1 MALGRLSVTVG
12 HKGEASTWH
21 DYVMREG
28 IHAPKEGD
36 KERVIIKEHGN
47 MPYWVKDGDERFFWE
62 MADDKEPYQNGT
74 TYRQHIVSLPRGLTD
89 EQLITLGRK
98 HIDKHNKGQFA
109 YTMAIHCPI
118 GLDGKE
124 QPHLHYMFNEK
135 IIDGIERGADT
146 YFKRYN
152 AKNPHKGGGKKD
164 NTGLTHEQRDIQL
177 QEVRNQWEVTC
188 NEFLAE
194 IGSNERI
201 DMRNWKDRGE
211 TERPINISMKAMFNN
226 EVKQA
231 YLDKLNAQANLETAI
246 NDLELIDLDTELQ
259 KAQTRLAEQI
269 ARFEHHQG
277 IQSRLEKLATY
288 DNATLTQAE
297 LKPFDKA
304 TYDNIVTYEPKAL
317 EKINDIITKVNMGE
331 PLSKANETD
340 YRYARAFLNHTAQMR
355 QDGTLEQ
362 LRLDE
367 LQQQAQAQRQTR
379 LDILATLDNTYLDT
393 ADIEAIAQHRYDNI
407 IAIEHEA
414 EKYIQSVID
423 YAHDNDIEPY
433 IDDYRLS
440 VIELKAVEYLREQ
453 GILEQIRQSELAP
466 IVEHEPVI
474 EPPPPELV
482 LNDRQQIAYDI
493 LIKHDPDNDTDETK
507 EYFST
512 LSDNELRQFENPYQ
526 SDYKKYL
533 SLVHG
538 YAQTLKD
545 KELDT
550 LKKQYEQL
558 QKSAPVEPTKG
569 FMQSE
574 KSFTKQWNEFIEN
587 QRVPH
592 NRAVK
597 ALSDRI
603 SNLHNFGRLDN
614 YLTQKHYDVINQHY
628 PELAQ
633 KSLDYKEF
641 EQFKAEVNYALSQYD
656 RQQQQPQVEQVKTTD
671 TNKGR

>member
-36 KERVIIKEHGN
+36 KERVILKEHGN
-47 MPYWVKDGDERFFWE
+47 MPYWVKEGDEKFFWE

-89 EQLITLGRK
+89 EKLIALGRK
-98 HIDKHNKGQFA
+98 HIDKHNQGRFA

-177 QEVRNQWEVTC
+177 QEVRQQWEVTC

-201 DMRNWKDRGE
+201 DMRNWKERGE
-211 TERPINISMKAMFNN
+211 TERPINISMKAMFNA

-246 NDLELIDLDTELQ
+246 NELELIDLDTELQ

-269 ARFEHHQG
+269 AKFEHHQG
-277 IQSRLEKLATY
+277 IQSRLEKLGTY

-331 PLSKANETD
+331 PLSKTNETD
-340 YRYARAFLNHTAQMR
+340 YRYAKAFLNHTAQMR
-355 QDGTLEQ
+355 IDGSLEQ
-362 LRLDE
+362 L
-367 LQQQAQAQRQTR
+367 
-379 LDILATLDNTYLDT
+379 
-393 ADIEAIAQHRYDNI
+393 
-407 IAIEHEA
+407 
-414 EKYIQSVID
+414 
-423 YAHDNDIEPY
+423 
-433 IDDYRLS
+433 
-440 VIELKAVEYLREQ
+440 
-453 GILEQIRQSELAP
+453 RQSELAP
-466 IVEHEPVI
+466 IVEQSPQLTTVAPVKS
-474 EPPPPELV
+474 
-482 LNDRQQIAYDI
+482 D
-493 LIKHDPDNDTDETK
+493 DEIIK
-507 EYFST
+507 EYTTKRTATAKEFWKKELQSIAGQGKPY
-512 LSDNELRQFENPYQ
+512 LDEYNEL
-526 SDYKKYL
+526 S
-533 SLVHG
+533 
-538 YAQTLKD
+538 
-545 KELDT
+545 
-550 LKKQYEQL
+550 KKQSLWGKVATVFDELTAYE
-558 QKSAPVEPTKG
+558 S
-569 FMQSE
+569 
-574 KSFTKQWNEFIEN
+574 
-587 QRVPH
+587 
-592 NRAVK
+592 RAERAK
-597 ALSDRI
+597 TA
-603 SNLHNFGRLDN
+603 LDN
-614 YLTQKHYDVINQHY
+614 YNDYKRQFDELKKNGVNSSHLEQADTELKRIDPDLYNQYQSIINTQKQAEQAERDRLQR
-628 PELAQ
+628 
-633 KSLDYKEF
+633 EF
-641 EQFKAEVNYALSQYD
+641 EQRLQAEQHRQATAHANRLKSLGVTEIVDINKPSRSSYIGAVVKVDGNGLYQKVGNDTVLHPHYANFKGFEIGQYAKLDYD
-656 RQQQQPQVEQVKTTD
+656 GKGKTTAYD
-671 TNKGR
+671 GNIYNVSHKDKQQEQEKGR

>member
-28 IHAPKEGD
+28 IHAPKAND
-36 KERVIIKEHGN
+36 KERVILKEHGN
-47 MPYWVKDGDERFFWE
+47 MPYWVKEGDEKFFWE

-89 EQLITLGRK
+89 EQLIALGRK
-98 HIDKHNKGQFA
+98 HIDKHNQGRFA

-177 QEVRNQWEVTC
+177 QEVRNQWQVTC

-211 TERPINISMKAMFNN
+211 TERPINISMKAMFNA

-231 YLDKLNAQANLETAI
+231 YLDKLNAQAKLETAI
-246 NDLELIDLDTELQ
+246 NDLDLIDLDTELQ

-269 ARFEHHQG
+269 AKFEHHQG
-277 IQSRLEKLATY
+277 MQSRLEKLATY

-340 YRYARAFLNHTAQMR
+340 YRYAKAFLNHTAQMR
-355 QDGTLEQ
+355 IDGTLEQ
-362 LRLDE
+362 L
-367 LQQQAQAQRQTR
+367 
-379 LDILATLDNTYLDT
+379 
-393 ADIEAIAQHRYDNI
+393 
-407 IAIEHEA
+407 
-414 EKYIQSVID
+414 
-423 YAHDNDIEPY
+423 
-433 IDDYRLS
+433 
-440 VIELKAVEYLREQ
+440 
-453 GILEQIRQSELAP
+453 RQSELAP
-466 IVEHEPVI
+466 IVEQSPPVAT
-474 EPPPPELV
+474 V
-482 LNDRQQIAYDI
+482 
-493 LIKHDPDNDTDETK
+493 
-507 EYFST
+507 
-512 LSDNELRQFENPYQ
+512 
-526 SDYKKYL
+526 
-533 SLVHG
+533 
-538 YAQTLKD
+538 
-545 KELDT
+545 
-550 LKKQYEQL
+550 
-558 QKSAPVEPTKG
+558 APVDVL
-569 FMQSE
+569 E
-574 KSFTKQWNEFIEN
+574 KSDKGIEQAPPTASPVAKSKQSQPPVKRDVIAEYESKRQSVARQIFDNS
-587 QRVPH
+587 
-592 NRAVK
+592 VK
-597 ALSDRI
+597 ALTERYNKLSQKVNELVKAKP
-603 SNLHNFGRLDN
+603 NL
-614 YLTQKHYDVINQHY
+614 I
-628 PELAQ
+628 
-633 KSLDYKEF
+633 KSLFETKDHKTWANKYDKAVTARDQALQNLDDYKQQGVGSGHYLKADEHIKKHERPFYDEYMKAYTERLRQDGYFDSKPSAVTKATAMPVAVQRETMLNKAKISLQTIKNVIDTMPDNHPNRAKALDSYNQRLQSF
-641 EQFKAEVNYALSQYD
+641 ERMSDEQLRQVTATMPDTVANKTPETVIKA
-656 RQQQQPQVEQVKTTD
+656 PTTEQD
-671 TNKGR
+671 PNKGR

>member
-28 IHAPKEGD
+28 IHAPKAND
-36 KERVIIKEHGN
+36 KERVILKEHGN
-47 MPYWVKDGDERFFWE
+47 MPYWVKEGDEKFFWE

-89 EQLITLGRK
+89 EQLIALGRK
-98 HIDKHNKGQFA
+98 HIDKHNQGRFA

-177 QEVRNQWEVTC
+177 QEVRNQWQVTC

-211 TERPINISMKAMFNN
+211 TERPVNISMKAMFNA

-231 YLDKLNAQANLETAI
+231 YLDKLNTQAMLETAV
-246 NDLELIDLDTELQ
+246 NDLELIDLDTELS

-340 YRYARAFLNHTAQMR
+340 YRYAKAFLNHTAQMR
-355 QDGTLEQ
+355 IDGSLEQ
-362 LRLDE
+362 L
-367 LQQQAQAQRQTR
+367 
-379 LDILATLDNTYLDT
+379 
-393 ADIEAIAQHRYDNI
+393 
-407 IAIEHEA
+407 
-414 EKYIQSVID
+414 
-423 YAHDNDIEPY
+423 
-433 IDDYRLS
+433 
-440 VIELKAVEYLREQ
+440 
-453 GILEQIRQSELAP
+453 RQSELAP
-466 IVEHEPVI
+466 IVEQSPPVAT
-474 EPPPPELV
+474 V
-482 LNDRQQIAYDI
+482 
-493 LIKHDPDNDTDETK
+493 
-507 EYFST
+507 
-512 LSDNELRQFENPYQ
+512 
-526 SDYKKYL
+526 
-533 SLVHG
+533 
-538 YAQTLKD
+538 
-545 KELDT
+545 
-550 LKKQYEQL
+550 
-558 QKSAPVEPTKG
+558 APVDVL
-569 FMQSE
+569 E
-574 KSFTKQWNEFIEN
+574 KSDKGIEQAPPTASPVAKSKKSQPPVKRDVIAEYESKRQSVARQIFDN
-587 QRVPH
+587 S
-592 NRAVK
+592 VK
-597 ALSDRI
+597 ALTERYNKLSEKVNELVKVKPNVVKAFFGGKDYQQWESKHDKAVNARDNAK
-603 SNLHNFGRLDN
+603 SNLD
-614 YLTQKHYDVINQHY
+614 
-628 PELAQ
+628 
-633 KSLDYKEF
+633 DYKQQGVGSGHYLKADEHIKQHDRPFYDEYIQAYTEQLRKDGYFDSKPSSVTKAPSPVAIERETMLGKAKISLQTIKNVIDTMPDNHPNRAKALDSYNQRLQSF
-641 EQFKAEVNYALSQYD
+641 EKMSDEQLRQATQNMPDIVANKTPEAVIKAPS
-656 RQQQQPQVEQVKTTD
+656 TD
-671 TNKGR
+671 HDPNTGR

>member
-36 KERVIIKEHGN
+36 KERVILKEHGN
-47 MPYWVKDGDERFFWE
+47 MPYWVKEGDEKFFWE

-89 EQLITLGRK
+89 EQLIALGRK
-98 HIDKHNKGQFA
+98 HIDKHNQGRFA

-201 DMRNWKDRGE
+201 DMRNWKERGE
-211 TERPINISMKAMFNN
+211 TERPINISMKAMFNA

-231 YLDKLNAQANLETAI
+231 YLDKLNAQAKLETAI
-246 NDLELIDLDTELQ
+246 NDLELIDLDTELS

-277 IQSRLEKLATY
+277 IQSCLEKLATY

-355 QDGTLEQ
+355 IDGSLEQ
-362 LRLDE
+362 L
-367 LQQQAQAQRQTR
+367 
-379 LDILATLDNTYLDT
+379 
-393 ADIEAIAQHRYDNI
+393 
-407 IAIEHEA
+407 
-414 EKYIQSVID
+414 
-423 YAHDNDIEPY
+423 
-433 IDDYRLS
+433 
-440 VIELKAVEYLREQ
+440 
-453 GILEQIRQSELAP
+453 RQSELAP
-466 IVEHEPVI
+466 IVEQSPPVATVAPVDVLEKSDKGI
-474 EPPPPELV
+474 EQTPPPVAKTRTAQLGKTVAPVEQPQTPPPPKPQPQPTPSQPERDPHALIQEYDKKRHSLAKQFFEKELKSLV
-482 LNDRQQIAYDI
+482 TKLNGLVSKVKELQANKPKLFGKDKWQDEVTATRAEHTATKANYNTVKATGVTFTHYQQATDHLKQHEPDFCNAVEQARQTLIDQARQRELERQQA
-493 LIKHDPDNDTDETK
+493 KATQNRPEPSV
-507 EYFST
+507 E
-512 LSDNELRQFENPYQ
+512 R
-526 SDYKKYL
+526 
-533 SLVHG
+533 LV
-538 YAQTLKD
+538 
-545 KELDT
+545 
-550 LKKQYEQL
+550 
-558 QKSAPVEPTKG
+558 
-569 FMQSE
+569 
-574 KSFTKQWNEFIEN
+574 
-587 QRVPH
+587 R
-592 NRAVK
+592 
-597 ALSDRI
+597 SDR
-603 SNLHNFGRLDN
+603 
-614 YLTQKHYDVINQHY
+614 VIEQ
-628 PELAQ
+628 PEPQ
-633 KSLDYKEF
+633 P
-641 EQFKAEVNYALSQYD
+641 QTP
-656 RQQQQPQVEQVKTTD
+656 PQVERLEMVSIDPRLRYETRKSLEQLKAHIEAMPD
-671 TNKGR
+671 LERQNKAISEFNRVVSEQLEQQSQSKGMDR

>member
-12 HKGEASTWH
+12 HKGEARTWH

-36 KERVIIKEHGN
+36 KERVILKEHGN
-47 MPYWVKDGDERFFWE
+47 MPYWVKEGDEKFFWE

-89 EQLITLGRK
+89 EQLIALGRK
-98 HIDKHNKGQFA
+98 HIDKHNQGRFA

-118 GLDGKE
+118 GMDGKE

-211 TERPINISMKAMFNN
+211 TERPINISMKAMFNA

-231 YLDKLNAQANLETAI
+231 YLDKLNAQVKLETAI
-246 NDLELIDLDTELQ
+246 NDLDLIDLDTELQ

-277 IQSRLEKLATY
+277 IQSRLEKLGTY

-340 YRYARAFLNHTAQMR
+340 YRYAKAFLNHTAQMR
-355 QDGTLEQ
+355 IDGSLEQ
-362 LRLDE
+362 L
-367 LQQQAQAQRQTR
+367 
-379 LDILATLDNTYLDT
+379 
-393 ADIEAIAQHRYDNI
+393 
-407 IAIEHEA
+407 
-414 EKYIQSVID
+414 
-423 YAHDNDIEPY
+423 
-433 IDDYRLS
+433 
-440 VIELKAVEYLREQ
+440 
-453 GILEQIRQSELAP
+453 RQSELAP
-466 IVEHEPVI
+466 IVEQSPPVATVAPVDVLEKSDKGI
-474 EPPPPELV
+474 EQAPPTASPVAKSKQSPPPVVRDVIAEYTAKRDTIARKIFDNSVNALTERYNKLSQKLNELV
-482 LNDRQQIAYDI
+482 KAKPN
-493 LIKHDPDNDTDETK
+493 LIKSLFETKDHKTWANKYDKAVTARDNAKSNLDDYIEKGVTSGHIIKADEHIKKHERPFYDEYMKAYAEKLRQDGYFDSKPSAVTKAPSPVAIERETMLGKAKISLQTIKNVIDTMPEGEKKNKAIDSYNEKLQSFEKMSDEQLRQATQNMPDTVANKTPEAVIKAPSTDHDPNT
-507 EYFST
+507 
-512 LSDNELRQFENPYQ
+512 
-526 SDYKKYL
+526 
-533 SLVHG
+533 
-538 YAQTLKD
+538 
-545 KELDT
+545 
-550 LKKQYEQL
+550 
-558 QKSAPVEPTKG
+558 
-569 FMQSE
+569 
-574 KSFTKQWNEFIEN
+574 
-587 QRVPH
+587 
-592 NRAVK
+592 
-597 ALSDRI
+597 
-603 SNLHNFGRLDN
+603 GR
-614 YLTQKHYDVINQHY
+614 
-628 PELAQ
+628 
-633 KSLDYKEF
+633 
-641 EQFKAEVNYALSQYD
+641 
-656 RQQQQPQVEQVKTTD
+656 
-671 TNKGR
+671 

>member
-47 MPYWVKDGDERFFWE
+47 MPYWVKDGDEKFFWE

-89 EQLITLGRK
+89 EQLIALGRK
-98 HIDKHNKGQFA
+98 HIEKHNQGRFA

-118 GLDGKE
+118 GMDGKE

-246 NDLELIDLDTELQ
+246 NDLELIDLDTELS

-277 IQSRLEKLATY
+277 IQSRLEKLGTY

-340 YRYARAFLNHTAQMR
+340 YRYAKAFLNHTAQMR
-355 QDGTLEQ
+355 IDGTLEQ
-362 LRLDE
+362 L
-367 LQQQAQAQRQTR
+367 
-379 LDILATLDNTYLDT
+379 
-393 ADIEAIAQHRYDNI
+393 
-407 IAIEHEA
+407 
-414 EKYIQSVID
+414 
-423 YAHDNDIEPY
+423 
-433 IDDYRLS
+433 
-440 VIELKAVEYLREQ
+440 
-453 GILEQIRQSELAP
+453 RQSELAP
-466 IVEHEPVI
+466 IVEQSPQLTTVAPVKS
-474 EPPPPELV
+474 
-482 LNDRQQIAYDI
+482 D
-493 LIKHDPDNDTDETK
+493 DEIIK
-507 EYFST
+507 EYTTKRTATAKEFWKKELQSIAGQGKPY
-512 LSDNELRQFENPYQ
+512 LDEYNEL
-526 SDYKKYL
+526 S
-533 SLVHG
+533 
-538 YAQTLKD
+538 
-545 KELDT
+545 
-550 LKKQYEQL
+550 KKQSLWGKVATVFDELTAYE
-558 QKSAPVEPTKG
+558 S
-569 FMQSE
+569 
-574 KSFTKQWNEFIEN
+574 
-587 QRVPH
+587 
-592 NRAVK
+592 RAERAK
-597 ALSDRI
+597 TA
-603 SNLHNFGRLDN
+603 LDN
-614 YLTQKHYDVINQHY
+614 YNDYKRQFDELKKNGVNSSHLEQADTELKRIDPDLYNQYQSIINTQKQAEQAERDRLQR
-628 PELAQ
+628 
-633 KSLDYKEF
+633 EF
-641 EQFKAEVNYALSQYD
+641 EQRLQAEQHRQATAHANRLKSLGVTEIVDINKPSRSSYIGAVVKVDGNGLYQKVGNDTVLHPHYANFKGFEIGQYAKLDYD
-656 RQQQQPQVEQVKTTD
+656 GKGKTTAYD
-671 TNKGR
+671 GNIYNVSHKDKQQEQEKGR

>member
-28 IHAPKEGD
+28 IHAPKAND
-36 KERVIIKEHGN
+36 KERVILKEHGN
-47 MPYWVKDGDERFFWE
+47 MPYWVKEGDEKFFWE

-89 EQLITLGRK
+89 EQLIALGRK
-98 HIDKHNKGQFA
+98 HIEKHNQGRFA

-118 GLDGKE
+118 GMDGKE

-177 QEVRNQWEVTC
+177 QEVRNQWQVTC

-194 IGSNERI
+194 IDSNERI

-211 TERPINISMKAMFNN
+211 TERPVNISMKAMFNA

-231 YLDKLNAQANLETAI
+231 YLDKLNTQAMLETAV
-246 NDLELIDLDTELQ
+246 NDLELIDLDTELS

-277 IQSRLEKLATY
+277 IQSRLEKLGTY

-317 EKINDIITKVNMGE
+317 EKINEIIVKVNMGE

-355 QDGTLEQ
+355 IDGSLEQ
-362 LRLDE
+362 L
-367 LQQQAQAQRQTR
+367 
-379 LDILATLDNTYLDT
+379 
-393 ADIEAIAQHRYDNI
+393 
-407 IAIEHEA
+407 
-414 EKYIQSVID
+414 
-423 YAHDNDIEPY
+423 
-433 IDDYRLS
+433 
-440 VIELKAVEYLREQ
+440 
-453 GILEQIRQSELAP
+453 RQSELAP
-466 IVEHEPVI
+466 IVEQSPPVATVAPVDVLEKSDKGI
-474 EPPPPELV
+474 EQAPPTASPVAKSKQSQPPVKRDVIAEYESKRTATAKEFWKKEL
-482 LNDRQQIAYDI
+482 QSIAGQGKPY
-493 LIKHDPDNDTDETK
+493 LDE
-507 EYFST
+507 Y
-512 LSDNELRQFENPYQ
+512 NEL
-526 SDYKKYL
+526 S
-533 SLVHG
+533 
-538 YAQTLKD
+538 
-545 KELDT
+545 
-550 LKKQYEQL
+550 KKQSLWGKVATVFDELTAYE
-558 QKSAPVEPTKG
+558 S
-569 FMQSE
+569 
-574 KSFTKQWNEFIEN
+574 
-587 QRVPH
+587 
-592 NRAVK
+592 RAERAK
-597 ALSDRI
+597 TA
-603 SNLHNFGRLDN
+603 LDN
-614 YLTQKHYDVINQHY
+614 YNDYKRQFDELKKNGVNSSHLEQADTELKRIDPDLYNQYQSIINTQKQAEQAERDRLQR
-628 PELAQ
+628 
-633 KSLDYKEF
+633 EF
-641 EQFKAEVNYALSQYD
+641 EQRLQAEQHRQATAHANRLKSLGVTEIVDINKPSRSSYIGAVVKVDGNGLYQKVGNDTVLHPHYANFKGFEIGQYAKLDYD
-656 RQQQQPQVEQVKTTD
+656 GKGKTTAYD
-671 TNKGR
+671 GNIYNVSHKDKQQEQEKGR